1 MNLLEHF
8 DFDVNPFAD
17 TVNPAF
23 FFQTRH
29 HERALLRTM
38 YCIED
43 HRALGLV
50 WGVSGSGK
58 TFVSQMVL
66 RKLNRERFVPIILL
80 CTPGMTKTPMLREIL
95 FELGESKPPDRA
107 QDLLD
112 HIHQRV
118 MQEYGKGRRIVLFV
132 DEAHFL
138 APNSLHLIRT
148 LTNLETS
155 TEKLLTLILF
165 TEQGFLRR
173 LTHPSYAS
181 LRSRISIETE
191 LSPLDEEEAE
201 QYINFRLMVAGG
213 QVDLFTPECYP
224 LIYRRSGGIPREI
237 SKVADNALLEAYSQG
252 RRIVGPEILEASWAN
267 SQTAPRVR
275 LGTR

>member
-8 DFDVNPFAD
+8 DLDVNPFAD

-58 TFVSQMVL
+58 TFVSQMAL
-66 RKLNRERFVPIILL
+66 RKLDRERFIPIVLL
-80 CTPGMTKTPMLREIL
+80 CMPGMTKTPMLREVL
-95 FELGESKPPDRA
+95 FELGVEKPPYRSH
-107 QDLLD
+107 DLLD
-112 HIHQRV
+112 LIQQQV

-138 APNSLHLIRT
+138 AANSLHLIRT

-155 TEKLLTLILF
+155 TEKLLTIILF

-191 LSPLDEEEAE
+191 IAALDEEETE
-201 QYINFRLMVAGG
+201 QYVKFRLMVAGG
-213 QVDLFTPECYP
+213 QVDLFTLECFP
-224 LIYRRSGGIPREI
+224 ILYRRSGGIPREI

-252 RRIVGPEILEASWAN
+252 RRIVEADMLETVLSN
-267 SQTAPRVR
+267 SHTAPRV
-275 LGTR
+275 GS